1 MLPFCIGISSH
12 PVREDLDQPVAPEVS
27 TPTDDQPPTEKNQE
41 IHNPALCKLYNQQLV
56 SVSYQLS
63 TTFLLPTMVTITCT
77 YVTGPARINHVCNYN
92 GVFTVIKCY
101 GKVHSYSA
109 TQRQCHTSV

>member
-1 MLPFCIGISSH
+1 MLPYCIGISSH

-41 IHNPALCKLYNQQLV
+41 IHNPALCMLYNQQLA
-56 SVSYQLS
+56 SISYQLS

-77 YVTGPARINHVCNYN
+77 YVTGAARINHVS
-92 GVFTVIKCY
+92 T
-101 GKVHSYSA
+101 
-109 TQRQCHTSV
+109 